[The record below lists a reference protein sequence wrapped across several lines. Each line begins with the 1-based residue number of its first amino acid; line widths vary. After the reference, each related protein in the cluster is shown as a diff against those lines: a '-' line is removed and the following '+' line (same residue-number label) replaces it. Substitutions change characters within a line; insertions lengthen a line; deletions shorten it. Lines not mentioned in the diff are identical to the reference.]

1 MEDETDEL
9 LLMDEDAYDVDPD
22 QLPRRVL
29 TSFAVYNAE
38 VGPALAACCSSTGML
53 ASHLVPWFMTPQA
66 SRLVCGQSGGTVH
79 GEELGLHASDRLRPA
94 VAEIPGN
101 FRQRDLVSFRWES
114 SWSCLSS
121 HELEAT

>member
-38 VGPALAACCSSTGML
+38 VS
-53 ASHLVPWFMTPQA
+53 PQTQG
-66 SRLVCGQSGGTVH
+66 R
-79 GEELGLHASDRLRPA
+79 
-94 VAEIPGN
+94 
-101 FRQRDLVSFRWES
+101 S
-114 SWSCLSS
+114 SWGHPC
-121 HELEAT
+121 T